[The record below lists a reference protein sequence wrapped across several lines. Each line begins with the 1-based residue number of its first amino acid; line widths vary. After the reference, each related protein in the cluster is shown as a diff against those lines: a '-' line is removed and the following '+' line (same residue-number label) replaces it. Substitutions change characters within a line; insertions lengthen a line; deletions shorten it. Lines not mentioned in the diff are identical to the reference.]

1 MRKVACDAWFSMPD
15 RAVVNERGVNF
26 AETSGLVWDVSSIL

>member
-1 MRKVACDAWFSMPD
+1 MPGSACQIGLYLMR
-15 RAVVNERGVNF
+15 EREVKF